1 MSETVKQRFSKKRE
15 AIYTCLCSTDS
26 HPTADWIYHQLL
38 PSYPDLSLATVY
50 RNLSQMKDAG
60 LIQSVG
66 VVAGQER
73 FDATV
78 QSHTHFVC
86 TQCNAV
92 LDLHEIALEPHLWHR
107 PRQPL
112 AAKSPARRCGLR
124 DCVPTVGRRYPENR
138 GNFP

>member
-1 MSETVKQRFSKKRE
+1 MKQRFSKKRE

-92 LDLHEIALEPHLWHR
+92 LDLHEIALEPALVAQAEAASGCKIIGTSLRFAGLCPHC
-107 PRQPL
+107 RQTL
-112 AAKSPARRCGLR
+112 S
-124 DCVPTVGRRYPENR
+124 
-138 GNFP
+138 